1 MRRDAANNFAPD
13 APDNYAPLGA
23 ERQSRSFDVLLRQSV
38 RHSISIM
45 KRVYDECV
53 SVSIGGQCTSAA
65 LIGGPGSR
73 CHSATQPEQS
83 CTSACMLSIPVVPD
97 DNGRRKFGWGR
108 SDRCVCCIYELHS
121 KMAKC
126 FGDANAQLIGE
137 TRCFFFAVVVIM

>member
-1 MRRDAANNFAPD
+1 MGVCACVCRTHDEVMRRDAANNFAPD

-73 CHSATQPEQS
+73 CLPLSRNNHARLHACYRFRLCQTTTAAGSSGGDGRTGVCVVFTSFIRKWLSAFVMQMHS
-83 CTSACMLSIPVVPD
+83 
-97 DNGRRKFGWGR
+97 
-108 SDRCVCCIYELHS
+108 
-121 KMAKC
+121 
-126 FGDANAQLIGE
+126 
-137 TRCFFFAVVVIM
+137 